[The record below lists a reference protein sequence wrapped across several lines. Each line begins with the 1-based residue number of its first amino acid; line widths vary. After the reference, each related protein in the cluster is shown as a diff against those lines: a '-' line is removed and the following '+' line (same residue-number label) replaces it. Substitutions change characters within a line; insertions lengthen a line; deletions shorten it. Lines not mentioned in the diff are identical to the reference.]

1 MRAALQFL
9 TVLPIRAPLA
19 KPGEAAWAFPIV
31 GALLGVI
38 CAAIVPWKLGPILAL
53 IVIAAVTGGLHE
65 DGLADVCD
73 AVRKYRS
80 REKMLCIMKDS
91 RIGAHGALALIA
103 FFVLR
108 WQALTYLVADSWYRL
123 PAAYGLS
130 RAQMVL
136 LAGASLPA
144 GEGLGAAFVST
155 LPRYAAVVAGIES
168 VGLAALV
175 GWSGGLLLLAA
186 NAALLFIVRWWFS
199 ARLGGVTGD
208 CLGFVCVVSEALSL
222 AVLAWA

>member
-9 TVLPIRAPLA
+9 TVLPIPAPA
-19 KPGEAAWAFPIV
+19 SKPGEAAWAFPIV
-31 GALLGVI
+31 GALLGLV
-38 CAAIVPWKLGPILAL
+38 CAAIVPWGLGPILAM
-53 IVIAAVTGGLHE
+53 IALAALTGGLHE

-80 REKMLCIMKDS
+80 REKMLCVMKDS
-91 RIGAHGALALIA
+91 RIGAHGALALFA
-103 FFVLR
+103 FFALR
-108 WQALTYLVADSWYRL
+108 WQALTYQTTDLWLRL

-136 LAGASLPA
+136 LAATSLPA

-155 LPRYAAVVAGIES
+155 LPRHAAFVVVFESAVLAGLAGWP
-168 VGLAALV
+168 VGLM
-175 GWSGGLLLLAA
+175 LLAA
-186 NAALLFIVRWWFS
+186 NAVLLVLVRWWFS

-208 CLGFVCVVSEALSL
+208 CLGFVCVLSEALSL
-222 AVLAWA
+222 TVLAWA